1 MFVLDLKKDKYGHK
15 DYITQTQKK
24 YFDFAL
30 DFALKNNINCV
41 KVNRISYYFNFENL
55 EVGIITGKQ
64 REYKYKLKKI

>member
-1 MFVLDLKKDKYGHK
+1 MFVLDLKKISMVIKIILHK
-15 DYITQTQKK
+15 HKK
-24 YFDFAL
+24 IFWFC
-30 DFALKNNINCV
+30 FRFCIKNNINCV